1 MLIADISLLGVR
13 LPRHRYHHRSAAL
26 KSLRA
31 GATGVTGRGR
41 TKRTL
46 VWSVG
51 KKAKGENYGESWS
64 LFLSQGSKCTHI
76 LQQSPSV
83 SCPSSQVFRPDNV
96 EQPPAFFFSFLFLE
110 TALPFDPFVHR
121 SELFPLLFHFCFLLA
136 LTSNHLTRNEWMNAW
151 KWLCV
156 MLKLGNVF
164 LQHVNIFFFPHTLIV
179 NWFLFCFFVFSF
191 TRLQKQNKTN

>member
-51 KKAKGENYGESWS
+51 KKQKEKIMVRAGHFFS
-64 LFLSQGSKCTHI
+64 LRVQNAHI
-76 LQQSPSV
+76 SSSSRPL

-136 LTSNHLTRNEWMNAW
+136 LTSNHLTRNE
-151 KWLCV
+151 
-156 MLKLGNVF
+156 
-164 LQHVNIFFFPHTLIV
+164 
-179 NWFLFCFFVFSF
+179 
-191 TRLQKQNKTN
+191 

>member
-1 MLIADISLLGVR
+1 MCWLTDKHSVSMLIADISLLGVR

-96 EQPPAFFFSFLFLE
+96 EQPPAFFFFLSCFWKPLSPSIRLCTGLNFFLYSF
-110 TALPFDPFVHR
+110 
-121 SELFPLLFHFCFLLA
+121 
-136 LTSNHLTRNEWMNAW
+136 
-151 KWLCV
+151 
-156 MLKLGNVF
+156 
-164 LQHVNIFFFPHTLIV
+164 IFAFF
-179 NWFLFCFFVFSF
+179 
-191 TRLQKQNKTN
+191 